1 MASES
6 ARRLRVH
13 QAEILISQVLRGGV
27 VLSALIIG
35 IGMVGVLVRHGNLTS
50 AMAAPDSLAAVW
62 QGIQAGNPVAV
73 VMAGLLV
80 LLATPVLRVAVS
92 VVAFALE
99 GDFRYVVITSL
110 VLLILL
116 ASFALGKAGI

>member
-1 MASES
+1 MSEP
-6 ARRLRVH
+6 ARHLRVR
-13 QAEILISQVLRGGV
+13 QAELLISQVLRGGV
-27 VLSALIIG
+27 VLSALIIS
-35 IGMVGVLVRHGNLTS
+35 IGMVGVLLLHGNQAS
-50 AMAAPDSLAAVW
+50 ALPVPDSLVTVW
-62 QGIQAGNPVAV
+62 QGIQAGNPLAV

-99 GDFRYVVITSL
+99 GDIRYVVITSL

-116 ASFALGKAGI
+116 ISFALGKAGG

>member
-1 MASES
+1 MTSES
-6 ARRLRVH
+6 APRLQAR
-13 QAEILISQVLRGGV
+13 QAEIVISQVLRGGV
-27 VLSALIIG
+27 VLSALVIG
-35 IGMVGVLVRHGNLTS
+35 IGLVGVLARRGNLAGAVATPS
-50 AMAAPDSLAAVW
+50 SLAAVW
-62 QGIQAGNPVAV
+62 QGILTGNPVAV
-73 VMAGLLV
+73 IMAGLLV